1 MGLDIFKNEE
11 TLEKRCVEI
20 EDWTTLYTL
29 VLGFQE
35 NPIYIHFTLMF

>member
-1 MGLDIFKNEE
+1 MGFDIFENEE
-11 TLEKRCVEI
+11 TLEKMCVKI

-35 NPIYIHFTLMF
+35 NSIYIHFTLMF